1 MGTLFKKLARLS
13 LAFIA
18 FSGSL
23 AEASYERKARRT
35 GVADV
40 ARLRSPCELAEP
52 NFGTLDPWR
61 RRATNILQGVA
72 RVIE

>member
-23 AEASYERKARRT
+23 AEASYDERCA
-35 GVADV
+35 
-40 ARLRSPCELAEP
+40 P
-52 NFGTLDPWR
+52 
-61 RRATNILQGVA
+61 
-72 RVIE
+72 